1 MNVFN
6 VRYWKKGKENGVR
19 KYRLHSFCSDTYE
32 SVLFEF
38 TLDHLCESS
47 YYWDY
52 EWYMLNEN
60 IFVKRIRANSLICEY
75 EVTLLDWSDRSKI
88 LANYIV
94 EMECLEPENSDDI
107 LKQEKELK
115 PIKLVKPLKEKLP
128 TVWLK
133 NESGAIRRFL
143 YLLKH
148 EGSLKALKGSKY
160 MTKPTFYRNLKV
172 CQEKGYIVDG
182 KLVKRLSVAKSRKVT
197 K

>member
-19 KYRLHSFCSDTYE
+19 KYRLHSLCSDTYE

-52 EWYMLNEN
+52 EWYMLNEHV
-60 IFVKRIRANSLICEY
+60 FVKRIRANSLICEY
-75 EVTLLDWSDRSKI
+75 EVTLLHWKDRSKI
-88 LANYIV
+88 VATYIV
-94 EMECLEPENSDDI
+94 EMECLESENSDNI

-115 PIKLVKPLKEKLP
+115 PLKLAKPLKEKLP

-148 EGSLKALKGSKY
+148 EGSLKALKGATY

-182 KLVKRLSVAKSRKVT
+182 KLVKRLLVT